1 MKKYFSVKM
10 RGGGNVRAFTLVEL
24 LVVIAIIGILIALLL
39 PAVQA
44 AREAARRMQCTNNL
58 KQIGLAIHNHHDA
71 QRLLPASAFL
81 YNRGGFWPQIFPYAE
96 QTAIGDYMTRRGYFR
111 DYSED
116 AWWSQDS
123 QFEPLGI
130 TRESL
135 ASVPFMKCPSRRSG
149 VQMSPKTNSGTNATR
164 GPLGD
169 YAFIVLRDS
178 SQVASGATTSWWDFW
193 DPNLTQGFVGPFRQ
207 AIWTGANGLP
217 WDATGSKDSWKPRD
231 TMAWWSDGTSNQF
244 LIGEKHIPSNRIDQC
259 EFTVTYPGLIATCA
273 DCTYFTG
280 ASTWS
285 SPGEARSFRG
295 FDNNGRYGLAY
306 ATDKDL
312 ERDDRAPLYHY
323 GFGSA
328 HPGVCHFLLGDGSVQ
343 SVSVTASTDNVLI
356 PYADVRDGGVVSLP

>member
-1 MKKYFSVKM
+1 
-10 RGGGNVRAFTLVEL
+10 
-24 LVVIAIIGILIALLL
+24 L

-44 AREAARRMQCTNNL
+44 AREAARRMQCTNNF

-71 QRLLPASAFL
+71 RRLLPAAAIL

-96 QTAIGDYMTRRGYFR
+96 QMPIAEYMVLRRYIADYG
-111 DYSED
+111 ED
-116 AWWSQDS
+116 AWWSRDD
-123 QFEPLGI
+123 QFVPLGM
-130 TRESL
+130 TRENL
-135 ASVPFMKCPSRRSG
+135 ASVSFMKCPSRRSG
-149 VQMSPKTNSGTNATR
+149 IQMSPTNNSGTGATR

-178 SQVASGATTSWWDFW
+178 TMVPSGEVTNWWDFW

-207 AIWTGANGLP
+207 ARWTGDGGLP
-217 WDATGSKDSWKPRD
+217 WDSSGKDSWQPRD
-231 TMAWWSDGTSNQF
+231 SMSWWSDGTSNQF
-244 LIGEKHIPSNRIDQC
+244 LTGEKHIPSNRLEKC
-259 EFTVTYPGLIATCA
+259 EFTVTHPGLIANCA

-280 ASTWS
+280 AATWS
-285 SPGEARSFRG
+285 SPGAARSFRG
-295 FDNNGRYGLAY
+295 FDNNGRYGIAY

-328 HPGVCHFLLGDGSVQ
+328 HPGVCNFLLGDGSVQ

-356 PYADVRDGGVVSLP
+356 PFSDVRDGKAVSLP